1 MTTLNTAHTKAHSP
15 NPVDLAEELA
25 GVNDW
30 QLERQSDDELTLF
43 IGGQYTDF
51 QFRLM
56 WREDYKTLQFACL
69 FDLKVPKGRALEIYK
84 TIGLL
89 NERLWIGHFEY
100 WEDEGILSFRHAS
113 LANDPMLGHFGEEH
127 LAAMVETAISECER
141 FYPVLQFVMW
151 GGQSPEDAIEAAM
164 LDCAGSA

>member
-1 MTTLNTAHTKAHSP
+1 MSTLNTGHSEYHSP

-25 GVNDW
+25 SVNDW
-30 QLERQSDDELTLF
+30 QLERQGEDELTIF

-69 FDLKVPKGRALEIYK
+69 FDLKVPEGRTKDIYQ

-89 NERLWIGHFEY
+89 NERLWLGHFEF
-100 WEDEGILSFRHAS
+100 WEDEGILLFRHAS
-113 LANDPMLGHFGEEH
+113 LANDPMIGHISEDH
-127 LAAMVETAISECER
+127 LAAVVETAVSECER
-141 FYPVLQFVMW
+141 FFPVFQFVMW
-151 GGQSPEDAIEAAM
+151 GGQNPADAIEAAM
-164 LDCAGSA
+164 LDCVGTA